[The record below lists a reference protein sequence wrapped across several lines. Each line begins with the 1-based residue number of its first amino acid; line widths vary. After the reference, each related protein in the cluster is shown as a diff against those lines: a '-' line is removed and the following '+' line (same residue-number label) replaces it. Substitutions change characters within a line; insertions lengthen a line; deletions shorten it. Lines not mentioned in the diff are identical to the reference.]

1 MRIDYRD
8 AVDALDRAYG
18 GVSALTE
25 RLSRHDL
32 LAATRCH
39 GWVVADVLFHLLCD
53 AQRALVTLATPV
65 AGPPDRDAVTYWP
78 GFAAEADDPTPA
90 AWWVRRSASAFRDGS
105 GAATLWLE
113 TAPAAVRLAARAD
126 PDGCVATQGH
136 VLAVPDFLA
145 TLVTEA
151 VIHHLDLTV
160 QLTGMPAPDPV
171 AVALTERT
179 LDGLLGPATRRPA
192 AWTSEEYLLKA
203 TGRVALSE
211 ADRQSLGPAADR
223 FPLLS

>member
-1 MRIDYRD
+1 MLEANREPKKILGSARTGSFNGRAVLDEALRSTETRGARD
-8 AVDALDRAYG
+8 DAK
-18 GVSALTE
+18 
-25 RLSRHDL
+25 
-32 LAATRCH
+32 
-39 GWVVADVLFHLLCD
+39 
-53 AQRALVTLATPV
+53 TPSE
-65 AGPPDRDAVTYWP
+65 GH
-78 GFAAEADDPTPA
+78 
-90 AWWVRRSASAFRDGS
+90 
-105 GAATLWLE
+105 
-113 TAPAAVRLAARAD
+113 
-126 PDGCVATQGH
+126 GCVATQGH

-203 TGRVALSE
+203 TGRLTLSE